1 VAGVKAG
8 RIALLAVMAW
18 LVLGVLPRAAAEGDA
33 AIDVRGTWT
42 GPWYLGMTSG
52 VATLTLRGE
61 AALEGSLQLT
71 NNERFGTA
79 ARPLSEAQFE
89 SGQLRF
95 KVTGEDG
102 QRMTAQLPVAG
113 EGTRMKGL
121 AKYSGYNI
129 KFELT
134 RQQR

>member
-1 VAGVKAG
+1 VKAG
-8 RIALLAVMAW
+8 AIALVAVMAW
-18 LVLGVLPRAAAEGDA
+18 LVLALPVRAGAEGDA

-52 VATLTLRGE
+52 VATLTLHGE

-79 ARPLSEAQFE
+79 VRPLSEARFEGGQF
-89 SGQLRF
+89 RF

-102 QRMTAQLPVAG
+102 QRMTGQLPVEG

-134 RQQR
+134 RQKQ

>member
-1 VAGVKAG
+1 MKAG
-8 RIALLAVMAW
+8 RIALLAVTAW
-18 LVLGVLPRAAAEGDA
+18 LMLGAPLPAAAEGDA
-33 AIDVRGTWT
+33 ATDVRGTWT

-61 AALEGSLQLT
+61 GVLEGSLQLT
-71 NNERFGTA
+71 NSERFGTA
-79 ARPLSEAQFE
+79 VRPLSEAQFE
-89 SGQLRF
+89 GGQLRF

-102 QRMTAQLPVAG
+102 QRMTAQLPVTG

-134 RQQR
+134 RQKQ

>member
-1 VAGVKAG
+1 MNAG
-8 RIALLAVMAW
+8 RVIAVLAAASLALTMPW
-18 LVLGVLPRAAAEGDA
+18 RAAAEGDVA
-33 AIDVRGTWT
+33 SGVRGIWT

-52 VATLTLRGE
+52 VATLIVEGDTL
-61 AALEGSLQLT
+61 LEGSLQLT

-79 ARPLSEAQFE
+79 PRPLTEARFEDGQF
-89 SGQLRF
+89 RF

-134 RQQR
+134 RQK

>member
-1 VAGVKAG
+1 MA
-8 RIALLAVMAW
+8 AW
-18 LVLGVLPRAAAEGDA
+18 LLLGAPFAAGAESDPA
-33 AIDVRGTWT
+33 TDVRGIWT

-61 AALEGSLQLT
+61 TALEGSLQLT

-89 SGQLRF
+89 GGQLRF
-95 KVTGEDG
+95 KVTGDDG
-102 QRMTAQLPVAG
+102 QRMIAQLPVAG

-134 RQQR
+134 RQKQ